1 MEKQVN
7 KLKRTSMNK
16 FTSTLLFLIVIT
28 FTNVAF
34 SQEPTK
40 KSNTETL
47 QVKSDTIVNDSI
59 APIKTL
65 PTKFIKDHKYELG
78 GISVKGLHKFE
89 EQTVRVYTGL
99 TVGQKIKLPGDK
111 LTSAIKKLY
120 DTKQFSDI
128 EVYIAKIDGNT
139 AYLEFDVDELPQLNK
154 VTIQG
159 VKKNKAK
166 DLQKDAELKKG
177 AMVTDNLIVT
187 TKNYFKKKYQEKGFL
202 KTKVLLTTKK
212 DTAITNSVD
221 MLIRIDKGE
230 KVKIKNII
238 FTGNKA
244 FSKKKLRKAMKKTK
258 QALLGRFW
266 KKSKFIEA
274 DFKEDLENIVTTYSE
289 KGYRDARIIDHTLSW
304 NPDNTLNLNIKIEE
318 GKKYVFGNI
327 SFLGNS
333 KYTDDQLQRILR
345 IEKGDTYNGKVLKDR
360 VTGNGKPDSE
370 DISTLYQDNG
380 YLFSRVIPVE
390 TGVNKDSINV
400 EIRIHED
407 EPTKIK
413 RVTVQGNDKTNDHV
427 IYREIRSNPGYLYSK
442 SAVIRTIREIGQ
454 LGFFDAEAITPDI
467 KPNYQDKTVDIG
479 YTVAEKGSSQI
490 ELQGGYGGG
499 SFIGTLGLSFN
510 NFSIKNIFKK
520 EAYTPL
526 PMGDGQK
533 LSLRL
538 QKSRY
543 YTTSSFSFTEPWLG
557 GKKPQSLSVSVY
569 NSKQFR
575 YNPATNN
582 VDKNQRLNIIGAT
595 VGLGK
600 RLQWPD
606 NYFTLSQSIS
616 YQLYDLKEYGMN
628 IGNLTLS
635 NGNLNNLAYSIT
647 FGRNSSGPNPVFPKT
662 GSDISIG
669 AKLTF
674 PYSLVNKKDYTNIEL
689 AEKYK
694 WLEYYKTSFKAKW
707 YTALSKD
714 LVIMTNTE
722 FGILGNYNK
731 KLGDSP
737 FERYFVGGDGMATF
751 QLDGRETIGLRGYE
765 NGRLSDIRGGTI
777 YNKFQMELRYPITL
791 KPSASIYVLG
801 FLEAGNSYNGFKN
814 FNPFELKR
822 SAGFG
827 IRIFMPAFGMLGIDF
842 ANGFDPLP
850 GQTQKSGWQTHFIIG
865 QQF

>member
-1 MEKQVN
+1 M
-7 KLKRTSMNK
+7 TK

-28 FTNVAF
+28 FVNVGY
-34 SQEPTK
+34 SQEPAK
-40 KSNTETL
+40 ESIKETL
-47 QVKSDTIVNDSI
+47 QVKTDTIANDSLP
-59 APIKTL
+59 PIKNL
-65 PTKFIKDHKYELG
+65 PPKFIKDHKYLLG

-154 VTIQG
+154 ITIQG

-166 DLQKDAELKKG
+166 DLEKDAELKKG

-212 DTAITNSVD
+212 DTANTNSVD

-230 KVKIKNII
+230 KIKIKKIT

-244 FSKKKLRKAMKKTK
+244 FSKKKLHKAMKKTK
-258 QALLGRFW
+258 QAVLGRFW
-266 KKSKFIEA
+266 KKSKFIDA
-274 DFKEDLENIVTTYSE
+274 DFKTDLENIVTTYSE
-289 KGYRDARIIDHTLSW
+289 KGYRDARVIDHTLTW
-304 NPDNTLNLNIKIEE
+304 NPNNTINLNIKVEE
-318 GKKYVFGNI
+318 GEKYVFGNI
-327 SFLGNS
+327 KFLGNS
-333 KYTDDQLQRILR
+333 KYTDAQLQNILR
-345 IEKGDTYNGKVLKDR
+345 IEKGDTYNGKVLKER

-370 DISTLYQDNG
+370 DIATLYQDNG
-380 YLFSRVIPVE
+380 YLFSRIMPVE
-390 TGVNKDSINV
+390 TRINNDSIDV
-400 EIRIHED
+400 EIRIYED

-442 SAVIRTIREIGQ
+442 SQIIRTIREIGQ

-467 KPNYQDKTVDIG
+467 KPNYTDKTVDID

-510 NFSIKNIFKK
+510 NFSIRNIFKK
-520 EAYTPL
+520 DAYTPL

-533 LSLRL
+533 LALRL

-557 GKKPQSLSVSVY
+557 GKKPQSLSFSIY

-575 YNPATNN
+575 YDYTTNR
-582 VDKNQRLNIIGAT
+582 VDKAQRLNIVGAT

-600 RLQWPD
+600 RLKWPD

-616 YQLYDLKEYGMN
+616 YQLYDLKDYPISTFSFSTGK
-628 IGNLTLS
+628 S
-635 NGNLNNLAYSIT
+635 NNLAYSIT
-647 FGRNSSGPNPVFPKT
+647 LGRNSSGPNPVFPKS

-669 AKLTF
+669 AKMTF
-674 PYSLVNKKDYTNIEL
+674 PYSLVNNKDYSNISDQ
-689 AEKYK
+689 EKYK
-694 WLEYYKTSFKAKW
+694 WLEYFKTTFKAKW

-714 LVIMTNTE
+714 LVVMTNAE
-722 FGILGNYNK
+722 FGVLGFYNK
-731 KLGDSP
+731 KLGDTP
-737 FERYFVGGDGMATF
+737 FERYYVGGDGMATF

-765 NGRLSDIRGGTI
+765 NGRLSNIDGGTI

>member
-28 FTNVAF
+28 FVNVGF
-34 SQEPTK
+34 SQEPAK
-40 KSNTETL
+40 KSTTEPL
-47 QVKSDTIVNDSI
+47 QVKKDTITKDSI
-59 APIKTL
+59 SPTKTL
-65 PTKFIKDHKYELG
+65 PAKFIKDHKYELG

-89 EQTVRVYTGL
+89 EQTVKVYTGL
-99 TVGQKIKLPGDK
+99 TVGQQIKLPGDK

-120 DTKQFSDI
+120 DTKQFSNI

-139 AYLEFDVDELPQLNK
+139 AYLEFEVEELPQLNK

-166 DLQKDAELKKG
+166 DLQKDAELTKG

-202 KTKVLLTTKK
+202 KSKVYLNTKK
-212 DTAITNSVD
+212 DTANTNSVD

-230 KVKIKNII
+230 KVKIKKIT

-244 FSKKKLRKAMKKTK
+244 FSKKKLHKAMKKTK

-266 KKSKFIEA
+266 KKSKFIDA
-274 DFKEDLENIVTTYSE
+274 DFKTDLENIVTTYSE
-289 KGYRDARIIDHTLSW
+289 KGYRDARVIDHTLTW
-304 NPDNTLNLNIKIEE
+304 NPDNTLNLNIKLEE
-318 GKKYVFGNI
+318 GKKYVFGDI
-327 SFLGNS
+327 KFLGNS

-345 IEKGDTYNGKVLKDR
+345 IEKGDTYNGKVLKER

-380 YLFSRVIPVE
+380 YLFSRVMPVE
-390 TGVNKDSINV
+390 TKVNNDSIDIEV
-400 EIRIHED
+400 RIYED

-442 SAVIRTIREIGQ
+442 SQIIRTIREIGQ

-467 KPNYQDKTVDIG
+467 KPNYQDKTVDID

-510 NFSIKNIFKK
+510 NFSIKNIFNKK
-520 EAYTPL
+520 AYTPL

-533 LSLRL
+533 LALRL
-538 QKSRY
+538 QKSRF

-557 GKKPQSLSVSVY
+557 GKKPQSFSVSIY

-575 YNPATNN
+575 YDYTTNR
-582 VDKNQRLNIIGAT
+582 VDKNQRLNIVGAT

-616 YQLYDLKEYGMN
+616 YQLYDLKNYPISTFSFSTG
-628 IGNLTLS
+628 TS
-635 NGNLNNLAYSIT
+635 NNLAYSIT
-647 FGRNSSGPNPVFPKT
+647 FGRNSSGPNPIFPKS

-674 PYSLVNKKDYTNIEL
+674 PYSLVNNKDYSNL
-689 AEKYK
+689 PDLEKYK

-714 LVIMTNTE
+714 LVVMTNTE
-722 FGILGNYNK
+722 FGILGSYNK
-731 KLGDSP
+731 KLGNSP

-765 NGRLSDIRGGTI
+765 NSRLSSIAGGTI

-801 FLEAGNSYNGFKN
+801 FLEAGNSYDGFKN

-850 GQTQKSGWQTHFIIG
+850 GQTKKSGWQTHFIIG